1 MRKIFIYLLYVML
14 LGFLPTTASAMQ
26 IFVETLTGKR
36 ITLEVEPTDK
46 IEDVKAKIQDKEG
59 ILPEL
64 QILILSG
71 EVLEDDKTLQDY
83 SIQKDSE
90 LELFSLV
97 ISSAKQL
104 ERLAELVNEGNDFS
118 GKTIYLEND
127 ITLDC
132 DEDEENQWTAIGSN
146 SNPFKGTF
154 DGQGHTISGIY
165 IDNEEDYQGL
175 FGYIESATIQN
186 LSVMD
191 SYIKAR
197 NYVGGIVG
205 SSYNYSKVIK
215 CSYNGELNGT
225 YSYIGGIVGYN
236 NLYSIVSNCSNSG
249 KVSGVGASVGGI
261 VGLVSNSSEVLNCS
275 NRGMVIGRGAKV
287 GGIVGNNYYGE
298 KVSNCYYLEG
308 TCNKGIG
315 SGSGEAE
322 EKTEEEY
329 KSGAVAYLLDPEG
342 DTWGQII
349 GTVNLVP
356 LACLSEEEKVAC
368 KVYAVT
374 LSYEEMTETKY
385 GNSDTP
391 ITPPTAP
398 EGFIYTWE
406 PELPA
411 TFGEIGDETTFTA
424 TLVEEPEEPEEPET
438 PDPEEPETP
447 VIPDMP
453 DYYNIMIDECEG
465 VTVDASTNVVR
476 EGTSMSFTVE
486 VAEGYTAEE
495 MVVKV
500 KRSLFGYTETVE
512 QTRRACMKS
521 RISTPISTLRWTA

>member
-1 MRKIFIYLLYVML
+1 MTGTGDYL
-14 LGFLPTTASAMQ
+14 
-26 IFVETLTGKR
+26 FV
-36 ITLEVEPTDK
+36 
-46 IEDVKAKIQDKEG
+46 
-59 ILPEL
+59 
-64 QILILSG
+64 
-71 EVLEDDKTLQDY
+71 
-83 SIQKDSE
+83 
-90 LELFSLV
+90 
-97 ISSAKQL
+97 
-104 ERLAELVNEGNDFS
+104 
-118 GKTIYLEND
+118 
-127 ITLDC
+127 
-132 DEDEENQWTAIGSN
+132 
-146 SNPFKGTF
+146 
-154 DGQGHTISGIY
+154 
-165 IDNEEDYQGL
+165 
-175 FGYIESATIQN
+175 
-186 LSVMD
+186 
-191 SYIKAR
+191 
-197 NYVGGIVG
+197 
-205 SSYNYSKVIK
+205 
-215 CSYNGELNGT
+215 
-225 YSYIGGIVGYN
+225 GGIVGYN
-236 NLYSIVSNCSNSG
+236 KSKETVVSNCSNSG
-249 KVSGVGASVGGI
+249 TVSGASDNVAAGGI
-261 VGLVSNSSEVLNCS
+261 VGVNEDATMA
-275 NRGMVIGRGAKV
+275 G
-287 GGIVGNNYYGE
+287 
-298 KVSNCYYLEG
+298 CYYLEG